1 MSGFQSLGR
10 HCPICNGARK
20 KKDCRQNTDTKVVHC
35 RARVAAPPG
44 WHYKKDD
51 VHGFGMY
58 GMGDRPSSYSDEE
71 RIRRTQELRI
81 RREREEKELRAGA
94 LPVAQRDA
102 AIRKL
107 SRSQGLCPEHRRELR
122 RRGLTDDQIN
132 ARLFFTIKPGEP
144 VPLGIPANLPGVRW
158 GKLTGLPGFA
168 CVGFDAKGRANGW
181 QVRLTSRE
189 DIAKGGKYRWAFGAA
204 RSKLP
209 NGELPIT
216 VAIPEVI
223 KHKRIGISEG
233 LLKPQIGSVKYEHPF
248 IGASSFIFTKEEKDS
263 EGKIQRVLYEQFLEA
278 LETLSAQLDTDTIAL
293 YPDAGVAT
301 NRRMFEKYELLYQ
314 LVKKIERKGKGKYKV
329 VVAWHGQIW
338 KGTPDF
344 DELKNPSAVRYIPFS
359 FFKELA
365 QLFGGCDTSE
375 QAEIREKWKLQSQYT
390 PDITDDSEFVTLER
404 APAQSI
410 VGVKAGLG
418 RGKTMLMKKL
428 TEEYREEAC
437 RTRED
442 QRFIVP
448 GYRNTLLYQ
457 TAAKIKFY
465 HIHEQDA
472 GLMISDPN
480 GGICLCVDSLPRLKV
495 EDFDGAI
502 VYLDEIASVIRHMLH
517 SSTCKKNRLAVIY
530 FFCELIRRAS
540 VVYVFDA
547 HLKDIEMQY
556 LGAIAEGKKRIIKYE
571 NTFKAPKPDVNMLL
585 GTYDL
590 SQEIK
595 KNNRSPLIAD
605 MLLQL
610 RTGNK
615 IAIGL
620 DSRNEGEA
628 LAKITEEAGFKVLRL
643 DSKTTPEVWAK
654 EFLEDPNGYILK
666 HQFDVVIY
674 SPSAESGLDINLKG
688 YFTRQYCFFF
698 NVIGVDSMLQMMMR
712 IRDTA
717 VDRYI
722 WCKQF
727 GSQNE
732 RANSNSCHHEEV
744 EEAQE
749 RLYEMQVG
757 MAMSE
762 LPLSPES
769 SEAYER
775 GLMAQKRRAK
785 DEHFYMSARLQAIS
799 NAERMNTRSFLVE
812 KLHSEG
818 FKVSYSILDQLVEFT
833 QIEKDAK
840 EAVKRQEARDIFL
853 APVAEEEV
861 VELARE
867 NALDATY
874 EEQCKRNQ
882 AKIRYKYTGIEK
894 TPSWNEETIYFT
906 RFEDRDFL
914 SHCEFAYLYDHPEE
928 ATRQIA
934 NWVNFSYSQPS
945 YLPDF
950 NNSLL
955 RRHVLKQLGFDAFR
969 NRDAVWTNSS
979 PEVVEFVEKC
989 KIKRNSL
996 VLGHPGRLAPI
1007 QYIGKLLKWLG
1018 EGFSS
1023 SKDGE
1028 GNRSYRVNETLLCD
1042 PRRLDFLAAIDRR
1055 CQELAQKSEISATT
1069 VQPYSP
1075 DTTAPTPVNINNQA
1089 SGAVPN
1095 ISPYSPDTTAPTP
1108 VNINNQA
1115 SGAVPNISP
1124 YSPDTTAPTPLNVNN
1139 QASGAVRNISPYS
1152 PDTTAPT
1159 PLNVN
1164 NQASGAVRNISPYS
1178 PDTTAHEPVFVINK
1192 RNLEGHRRIPV
1203 ILPAEKCFKKGEMVL
1218 TPAGKAEVRY
1228 FDDYWKKYIVL
1239 LPHQTEYF
1247 APSQLTKIAPSPL
1260 VEKSPKAPSPLP
1272 SEKISTG
1279 PSQLPKPKLPY
1290 IIPTPK
1296 KNRFAAAAGA
1306 AMLAAAALA
1315 TPAAA
1320 SEKVGEAPLVQ
1331 AIAQETTAQ
1340 PTPAPASN
1348 PVEQKIKIDSR
1359 VRYLGKGSFR
1369 YGLVGTV
1376 TAIVDRKVKV
1386 RLDYHPSV
1394 TGDWRNLEDAFP
1406 YFELVE

>member
-1 MSGFQSLGR
+1 
-10 HCPICNGARK
+10 
-20 KKDCRQNTDTKVVHC
+20 
-35 RARVAAPPG
+35 
-44 WHYKKDD
+44 
-51 VHGFGMY
+51 MY
-58 GMGDRPSSYSDEE
+58 GLGDRPSGLRDEE

-81 RREREEKELRAGA
+81 RREREEKELRSGA
-94 LPVAQRDA
+94 LPVEQRDA

-107 SRSQGLCPEHRRELR
+107 SKSQGLCPEHYRELR
-122 RRGLTDDQIN
+122 GRGLSKDQIN

-158 GKLTGLPGFA
+158 GKLTGSAPGFA
-168 CVGFDAKGRANGW
+168 CVGFDHQGRANGW
-181 QVRLTSRE
+181 QVRLTNRE

-204 RSKLP
+204 RSHLP

-223 KHKRIGISEG
+223 ERNEIGISEG
-233 LLKPQIGSVKYEHPF
+233 LLKPQIGSVKYKHPF
-248 IGASSFIFTKEEKDS
+248 IGAAGFHFTKDEKDS
-263 EGKIQRVLYEQFLEA
+263 EGKIQRVLSEQFLEA
-278 LETLSAQLDTDTIAL
+278 LEALSAKLDTDTIVL
-293 YPDAGVAT
+293 YPDAGVVT
-301 NRRMFEKYELLYQ
+301 NSRMFEKYEQLYQ

-344 DELKNPSAVRYIPFS
+344 DELENPGVVRNIPFS

-365 QLFGGCDTSE
+365 QLFGGCDTSK
-375 QAEIREKWKLQSQYT
+375 QAEIRKKWKLQSQYT
-390 PDITDDSEFVTLER
+390 ADRTDTSEFVTLER
-404 APAQSI
+404 APAESI
-410 VGVKAGLG
+410 VGVKAALG

-428 TEEYREEAC
+428 TEEYREESY
-437 RTRED
+437 RTGED

-457 TAAKIKFY
+457 TAAKIKFF
-465 HIHEQDA
+465 HIHDQDA
-472 GLMISDPN
+472 GIMISDPN

-517 SSTCKKNRLAVIY
+517 SSTCKRNRLAIIY

-556 LGAIAEGKKRIIKYE
+556 LAAIAEGKKRIIKYE
-571 NTFKAPKPDVNMLL
+571 NTFKAPKPAVNMLL

-620 DSRNEGEA
+620 DSRIEGEG

-698 NVIGVDSMLQMMMR
+698 TVVGVDSMLQMMMR

-717 VDRYI
+717 VDRFI

-732 RANSNSCHHEEV
+732 RANSNSCYHEEV

-775 GLMAQKRRAK
+775 GLMAQKRKAK
-785 DEHFYMSARLQAIS
+785 DEHFRMSARLQAIS
-799 NAERMNTRSFLVE
+799 NAEKMNTRSFLVE

-818 FKVSYSILDQLVEFT
+818 FQVSYSILDQLVDVT

-840 EAVKRQEARDIFL
+840 EAVKRQESRDIFI
-853 APVAEEEV
+853 APVAEEEIAD
-861 VELARE
+861 LARE
-867 NALDATY
+867 NALDASY
-874 EEQCKRNQ
+874 KEQCRRNQ
-882 AKIRYKYTGIEK
+882 AKIRYKYPGINK
-894 TPSWNEETIYFT
+894 THSWNEETIYFT

-928 ATRQIA
+928 AIRQEA
-934 NWVNFSYSQPS
+934 NWVNFSYSQPA

-955 RRHVLKQLGFDAFR
+955 RRHVLKELGFDAFR

-989 KIKRNSL
+989 RTRKNSL
-996 VLGHPGRLAPI
+996 VLGHPGKLAPI
-1007 QYIGKLLKWLG
+1007 QYIGKLLKWMG

-1023 SKDGE
+1023 SKDSE

-1075 DTTAPTPVNINNQA
+1075 DTTAPAPLSINKTE
-1089 SGAVPN
+1089 P
-1095 ISPYSPDTTAPTP
+1095 
-1108 VNINNQA
+1108 
-1115 SGAVPNISP
+1115 
-1124 YSPDTTAPTPLNVNN
+1124 
-1139 QASGAVRNISPYS
+1139 GAVRNISPYS

-1159 PLNVN
+1159 PLSINKTEP
-1164 NQASGAVRNISPYS
+1164 GAVPQLPCDNRQ
-1178 PDTTAHEPVFVINK
+1178 
-1192 RNLEGHRRIPV
+1192 NLERLKKIPV
-1203 ILPAEKCFKKGEMVL
+1203 VLPAKKFEKGDLVL
-1218 TPAGKAEVRY
+1218 TPQGKGKVLY
-1228 FDDYWKKYIVL
+1228 FDENWKEYIVAF
-1239 LPHQTEYF
+1239 PDCTNYF
-1247 APSQLTKIAPSPL
+1247 KPSQLSPL
-1260 VEKSPKAPSPLP
+1260 L

-1279 PSQLPKPKLPY
+1279 PSNGISRLATSTLR
-1290 IIPTPK
+1290 I
-1296 KNRFAAAAGA
+1296 AAI
-1306 AMLAAAALA
+1306 AAAALA
-1315 TPAAA
+1315 SSAVALASPAAA
-1320 SEKVGEAPLVQ
+1320 SPSPLEVSATSNQ
-1331 AIAQETTAQ
+1331 MPAIAQQTTVQSTPA
-1340 PTPAPASN
+1340 PTPA
-1348 PVEQKIKIDSR
+1348 PVEQKIKIGSR
-1359 VRYLGKGSFR
+1359 VRYLVKDLIRSGM
-1369 YGLVGTV
+1369 VGTV
-1376 TAIVDRKVKV
+1376 TAIVDYKIKVW
-1386 RLDYHPSV
+1386 LDDDPKLCEA
-1394 TGDWRNLEDAFP
+1394 WRNLEATLSQL
-1406 YFELVE
+1406 ELVE

>member
-1 MSGFQSLGR
+1 MSRFHRPRRGWT
-10 HCPICNGARK
+10 CPICDGARN
-20 KKDCRQNTDTKVVHC
+20 DCRQNQDSQIVHC
-35 RARVAAPPG
+35 RAGVDAPPG
-44 WHYKKDD
+44 WHYTKKDD
-51 VHGFGMY
+51 IHGFSMY
-58 GMGDRPSSYSDEE
+58 ALGDRPSSYSDEE

-107 SRSQGLCPEHRRELR
+107 SRSQGLCPEHYRELK
-122 RRGLTDDQIN
+122 RRGLTNDQIN

-144 VPLGIPANLPGVRW
+144 VPPGIPANLPGVRW
-158 GKLTGLPGFA
+158 GKLTGSALGFA
-168 CVGFDAKGRANGW
+168 CVGFDAKGHANGW
-181 QVRLTSRE
+181 QMRITDRE
-189 DIAKGGKYRWAFGAA
+189 EIAKGGGKYRWAFGAA
-204 RSKLP
+204 KSHLP

-223 KHKRIGISEG
+223 EHKRIGISEG
-233 LLKPQIGSVKYEHPF
+233 LLKPQIGSVKYKHPF
-248 IGASSFIFTKEEKDS
+248 IGASAFNFTKEVRDS

-278 LETLSAQLDTDTIAL
+278 LETLSTQLDTDTIAL

-301 NRRMFEKYELLYQ
+301 DSQMFHKYEQCYQ
-314 LVKKIERKGKGKYKV
+314 LIKKIERKGKGKYKV

-344 DELKNPSAVRYIPFS
+344 DELENPSAVRYIPFS

-390 PDITDDSEFVTLER
+390 PDITDDSEFVSLER

-556 LGAIAEGKKRIIKYE
+556 LLAIAEGKKRIIKYE
-571 NTFKAPKPDVNMLL
+571 NTFKAPKPQVNMLL

-620 DSRNEGEA
+620 DSRIEGEG
-628 LAKITEEAGFKVLRL
+628 LAKIVEEAGFKVLRL

-654 EFLEDPNGYILK
+654 EFLEDPNGYILR
-666 HQFDVVIY
+666 HQFDVVVY

-717 VDRYI
+717 VDRFI

-727 GSQNE
+727 GSHNE

-775 GLMAQKRRAK
+775 GLMARKRKAK

-818 FKVSYSILDQLVEFT
+818 FKVSYSILDQLVDVT
-833 QIEKDAK
+833 QMEKDAK

-853 APVAEEEV
+853 APVPEEEV
-861 VELARE
+861 ADLARE

-874 EEQCKRNQ
+874 DEQCRRNQ
-882 AKIRYKYTGIEK
+882 AKLRYKYTGIEK
-894 TPSWNEETIYFT
+894 TPSWNEETIYLT

-914 SHCEFAYLYDHPEE
+914 AHCEFAYLYDHPEE

-955 RRHVLKQLGFDAFR
+955 RCHVLKELGFDAFR

-979 PEVVEFVEKC
+979 PEVLEFVAKC
-989 KIKRNSL
+989 RTRKNSL

-1018 EGFSS
+1018 EGFSC

-1042 PRRLDFLAAIDRR
+1042 PRRLDFLASIDRR
-1055 CQELAQKSEISATT
+1055 CQELAQKSDISATT
-1069 VQPYSP
+1069 VE
-1075 DTTAPTPVNINNQA
+1075 
-1089 SGAVPN
+1089 
-1095 ISPYSPDTTAPTP
+1095 
-1108 VNINNQA
+1108 
-1115 SGAVPNISP
+1115 P
-1124 YSPDTTAPTPLNVNN
+1124 YSPDTTAPTPLSINKT
-1139 QASGAVRNISPYS
+1139 APGAV
-1152 PDTTAPT
+1152 PD
-1159 PLNVN
+1159 
-1164 NQASGAVRNISPYS
+1164 ISPYS
-1178 PDTTAHEPVFVINK
+1178 PDTTAHDPVNVIN
-1192 RNLEGHRRIPV
+1192 NGSSAVIPELHGNNTQNREEDSDCTFEQEV
-1203 ILPAEKCFKKGEMVL
+1203 DAVVWVL
-1218 TPAGKAEVRY
+1218 TYDGMISDESYKEELPLVRKHHSWEVIHAALLQLSPERRQQIEN
-1228 FDDYWKKYIVL
+1228 WLRELSL
-1239 LPHQTEYF
+1239 LP
-1247 APSQLTKIAPSPL
+1247 
-1260 VEKSPKAPSPLP
+1260 KS
-1272 SEKISTG
+1272 
-1279 PSQLPKPKLPY
+1279 KLPL
-1290 IIPTPK
+1290 IIPKSK

-1306 AMLAAAALA
+1306 VVLAAAAF
-1315 TPAAA
+1315 TSPVAA
-1320 SEKVGEAPLVQ
+1320 SEKVNPISPVPVT
-1331 AIAQETTAQ
+1331 QEQSTSAD
-1340 PTPAPASN
+1340 P
-1348 PVEQKIKIDSR
+1348 
-1359 VRYLGKGSFR
+1359 F
-1369 YGLVGTV
+1369 
-1376 TAIVDRKVKV
+1376 
-1386 RLDYHPSV
+1386 H
-1394 TGDWRNLEDAFP
+1394 FP
-1406 YFELVE
+1406 F

>member
-1 MSGFQSLGR
+1 MAGV
-10 HCPICNGARK
+10 
-20 KKDCRQNTDTKVVHC
+20 D
-35 RARVAAPPG
+35 APPG
-44 WHYKKDD
+44 WHYTKKDD
-51 VHGFGMY
+51 IHGFGMY
-58 GMGDRPSSYSDEE
+58 GLGDRPSGLRDEE
-71 RIRRTQELRI
+71 RIRRTQEARI
-81 RREREEKELRAGA
+81 RREREEKELRSGA
-94 LPVAQRDA
+94 LPVALRDV
-102 AIRKL
+102 AIRNL
-107 SRSQGLCPEHRRELR
+107 SKDYGLCPKHRKELR
-122 RRGLTDDQIN
+122 DRGLTDDQIN
-132 ARLFFTIKPGEP
+132 ARLFFSIVPGEP
-144 VPLGIPANLPGVRW
+144 VRLSTPANLPGVRW
-158 GKLTGLPGFA
+158 GKLTGSPGFA
-168 CVGFDAKGRANGW
+168 CVGFDHQGRANGW
-181 QVRLTSRE
+181 QVRLTDPE

-204 RSKLP
+204 RSHLP

-223 KHKRIGISEG
+223 EREGIGISEG
-233 LLKPQIGSVKYEHPF
+233 LLKPQIGSVKYKQPF
-248 IGASSFIFTKEEKDS
+248 IGASAFHFTKDEKDS
-263 EGKIQRVLYEQFLEA
+263 EGKIQRVLSEQFLEA
-278 LETLSAQLDTDTIAL
+278 LESLSTKLDTDTIVL
-293 YPDAGVAT
+293 YPDAGVVT
-301 NRRMFEKYELLYQ
+301 NRRMFEKYEQLYQ
-314 LVKKIERKGKGKYKV
+314 LVKKIERKGKGKYKI

-344 DELKNPSAVRYIPFS
+344 DELENPSVVRNIPFS

-365 QLFGGCDTSE
+365 QLFGGCDTLK
-375 QAEIREKWKLQSQYT
+375 QAEIRKKWKLQSQYT
-390 PDITDDSEFVTLER
+390 ADTTDTSEFVTLER

-418 RGKTMLMKKL
+418 RGKTMVMKKL
-428 TEEYREEAC
+428 TEEYREESY
-437 RTRED
+437 RTGED

-457 TAAKIKFY
+457 TAAKIKFF
-465 HIHEQDA
+465 HIHDQDA
-472 GLMISDPN
+472 GIMISDPN

-517 SSTCKKNRLAVIY
+517 SSTCKRNRLAIIY

-571 NTFKAPKPDVNMLL
+571 NTFKAPKPDVTMLL

-620 DSRNEGEA
+620 DSRIEGEA
-628 LAKITEEAGFKVLRL
+628 LAKITGEGLAKITEEAGFKVLRL
-643 DSKTTPEVWAK
+643 DSKTTPEAWAK

-688 YFTRQYCFFF
+688 YFARQYCFFF
-698 NVIGVDSMLQMMMR
+698 GVIGVDSMLQMMMR

-717 VDRYI
+717 VDRFV

-727 GSQNE
+727 GLQNE

-775 GLMAQKRRAK
+775 GLMAHLRKAK
-785 DEHFYMSARLQAIS
+785 DEHFRMSARLQAIS

-812 KLHSEG
+812 KLRSEG
-818 FKVSYSILDQLVEFT
+818 FKVSYSILDQLVDVT

-840 EAVKRQEARDIFL
+840 EAVKRQESRDIFT
-853 APVAEEEV
+853 APVAEEEIAD
-861 VELARE
+861 LARE
-867 NALDATY
+867 KTLDASY
-874 EEQCKRNQ
+874 KEQCRRNK
-882 AKIRYKYTGIEK
+882 AKVLFRYPGINK
-894 TPSWNEETIYFT
+894 TFSWNEETIYFT

-928 ATRQIA
+928 ATRQKV
-934 NWVNFSYSQPS
+934 NWVNYSYSQPT
-945 YLPDF
+945 YLSDF
-950 NNSLL
+950 TNSLL
-955 RRHVLKQLGFDAFR
+955 RCHVLKELGFDAFR

-989 KIKRNSL
+989 KTRNNSL

-1007 QYIGKLLKWLG
+1007 QYIGKLLKWMG

-1028 GNRSYRVNETLLCD
+1028 GNRSYRINETLLCD

-1075 DTTAPTPVNINNQA
+1075 DTTAPDPLSINKE
-1089 SGAVPN
+1089 
-1095 ISPYSPDTTAPTP
+1095 
-1108 VNINNQA
+1108 
-1115 SGAVPNISP
+1115 
-1124 YSPDTTAPTPLNVNN
+1124 
-1139 QASGAVRNISPYS
+1139 ASGAVRNISPYS
-1152 PDTTAPT
+1152 PDTTAPD
-1159 PLNVN
+1159 PLSINKTAPGAVRN
-1164 NQASGAVRNISPYS
+1164 ISPYSPDTTAPDPLSINKTAPGAVRNISPYSPDTTAPDPLSINKTASGAVRNISPYS
-1178 PDTTAHEPVFVINK
+1178 PDTTAHEPMIINNNGSSAVLHDPCDNSQ
-1192 RNLEGHRRIPV
+1192 NLEG
-1203 ILPAEKCFKKGEMVL
+1203 LSEKFKKDDLVL
-1218 TPAGKAEVRY
+1218 TPQGKGKVIY
-1228 FDDYWKKYIVL
+1228 FDKGWQQYVVAFPD
-1239 LPHQTEYF
+1239 TNGYF
-1247 APSQLTKIAPSPL
+1247 NPWELSPFPL
-1260 VEKSPKAPSPLP
+1260 VEKSSEVPSPLP
-1272 SEKISTG
+1272 SEKISPG
-1279 PSQLPKPKLPY
+1279 PSNGSSAVLPSPEVLAEL
-1290 IIPTPK
+1290 K
-1296 KNRFAAAAGA
+1296 KKV
-1306 AMLAAAALA
+1306 ALA
-1315 TPAAA
+1315 QKSRLHALTLRAVASLRAAREA
-1320 SEKVGEAPLVQ
+1320 KNEKVSEAQ
-1331 AIAQETTAQ
+1331 ESAQETT
-1340 PTPAPASN
+1340 PAPT
-1348 PVEQKIKIDSR
+1348 PVEQKIKIGSR
-1359 VRYLGKGSFR
+1359 VRYVFKGMQR
-1369 YGLVGTV
+1369 YGMVGTV
-1376 TAIVDRKVKV
+1376 KGIVGNAAKIW
-1386 RLDYHPSV
+1386 LDYCPKIAELGSHCR
-1394 TGDWRNLEDAFP
+1394 DLEATFLQL
-1406 YFELVE
+1406 ELVE